1 MNRIQITDTT
11 ILVMAA
17 GSSSRFGSDK
27 RQAILNNKS
36 ILETT
41 LEKATPWKHLIRV
54 ILAAGDEPLQKS
66 LSDRGVTAH
75 IAKNAH
81 LGMGHS
87 LADGIQLLEQ
97 HDPESNRCLV
107 MLADMPYVQT
117 STLQVLLS
125 ALQRHNL
132 VVPRFQGKTGNPVGF
147 GRCYFSELKKLTG
160 DRGGKRIVQENL
172 HLAHKIDTGDIGI
185 LKDIDRPEQIH

>member
-1 MNRIQITDTT
+1 MSHIQITNTI

-17 GSSSRFGSDK
+17 GTSRRFGSDK

-41 LEKATPWKHLIRV
+41 LEKATPWKQMIRV
-54 ILAAGDEPLQKS
+54 ILAAGDEPLQRT
-66 LSDRGVTAH
+66 LSEQGISAY
-75 IAKNAH
+75 IANNAH

-87 LADGIQLLEQ
+87 LADGLRLLEQ
-97 HDPESNRCLV
+97 HDPESDRCLV

-117 STLQVLLS
+117 STLRVLLD
-125 ALQRHNL
+125 ALQQHDL
-132 VVPRFQGKTGNPVGF
+132 VVPCYKGKTGNPVGF
-147 GRCYFSELKKLTG
+147 GECYFSALKKLTG
-160 DRGGKRIVQENL
+160 DKGGKRIVQENL
-172 HLAHKIDTGDIGI
+172 HLAHEIDTEDIGV